1 MRLGMSD
8 TPPTAP
14 VPVLDD
20 ATGRVPLQTLPSVPL
35 LVPVL
40 EELFTTVAAE
50 IAGADSAE
58 QGDALRVRAAL
69 IALDGMGD
77 RARALEVLA
86 DAEHPL
92 TPALRLG
99 LGQAPATTRDRE
111 SMLAAPDWAV
121 GAAYLFA
128 RGAYAEAT
136 ELAERSGVVGATIQ
150 RLCLAL
156 LGRWEGIVQQAEL
169 VDQGNLAAEAAAIA
183 SDRLDDANNAAAL
196 LRRVHDQR
204 PHAYVIERLSELG
217 DRPSEVLRAKLDR
230 LEPGAAPERAATAFL
245 LAQALEEAGSESEA
259 EQLVATTVAESG
271 ASLGLVLLG
280 QRALA
285 RLAAKRGDWPRA
297 AEAWEALARG
307 SGSPSFGSAYLRRA
321 AELWDARVG
330 AADRAEALFSRLH
343 EADPGDVGIASAT
356 VRLLVRRGALAE
368 LSGVLA
374 KTGSSR
380 EEGTHAALLLAAL
393 LVELSAEAKPNA
405 ALWRDWADAVSAL
418 QSDEELAFAART
430 HAFEAVA
437 RGLRG
442 LSTRKALIEH
452 YRVAAPLLE
461 SRRAAAYLAVGG
473 VLAIEE
479 NLLDVA
485 AVLFDE
491 ASAREP
497 DDLLVHAGRVA
508 LYERT
513 GRHAEL
519 AKALGSLVRIVES
532 TTAQV
537 SLHKKLARV
546 SIEQLNDVAAAH
558 ESYERLLEIDP
569 EDVSIVESFVR
580 MCAEG
585 SKWGRAIELAE
596 RAADLTEG
604 DRAAEFLRL
613 AGDITERNLA
623 DDDAALR
630 LYERSLERSR
640 TFAPALS
647 AIAALHKKHNRVEL
661 QLSTLKTLLD
671 TQPPQE
677 RRIELLLE
685 YARAA
690 ERVDGDAAGHDF
702 GRAYAAY
709 EEVLALEPAQTIA
722 LPGIERLCRAGAR
735 WAELAEIYARAPESL
750 RTLRVRGECMEHLE
764 RWADLAKLRE
774 QELSF
779 LDVPAEIAVA
789 ARALADLYDGV
800 LHDPEAAVRCWARVS
815 KASPTEPEPMRAEQ
829 RLHEAAGRHAQQAEA
844 VEREL
849 ALGEALDGARR
860 VELWTKL
867 GELRTGPLKNPGDA
881 ARAFEEV
888 LRLDPRRAEVVEQ
901 LVELYKTLGRG
912 DDLARILDIRA
923 AASNN
928 PQQRA
933 NTLREKAELLEREGD
948 LPRALAAYQEAFTL
962 DPESR
967 ACFTAYEKLCYKAER
982 WKQALELYDAAI
994 KLVEDKKSRAYR
1006 LADLYSR
1013 RGQLQMQYLGALG
1026 EATASYKRVLEL
1038 DPENDTSQAA
1048 LERIFSAQSDW
1059 AGLIAVYETRAAAMN
1074 TDARRVE
1081 VLRRAARVAGSKM
1094 RDAVEASR
1102 LYERLHAVDPTDSE
1116 AADTLERYYER
1127 AKRFDKLVGILRTR
1141 LSLTAGGDEAIALY
1155 LRIAQL
1161 CEEGLRDADQTIEAY
1176 QRVLEIAPSNRE
1188 AIDALG
1194 RLYEGTERWAEL
1206 VEVTRRQIR
1215 LVTDRAQKALLYFKC
1230 GSVMESKFGKEDDA
1244 IRYYDAAIKTSPSCL
1259 PAVHGLRDLHLRRQD
1274 WPRVIQTLE
1283 LEAKLWTEDK
1293 ERAGVYAHIGQI
1305 YGDRLGDSARAAQYY
1320 ETALQVDRECLPA
1333 NKALFELYSAR
1344 GDYQQALALS
1354 VVLTQK
1360 VSREG
1365 DPVERSEFY
1374 RKRSIVAENTGD
1386 MRAAVDSLVV
1396 ALEIRPDNLD
1406 ALDMLVALC
1415 RSSPDAYDYETT
1427 FRELEKV
1434 HRKRDLP
1441 EALSRVLVAQA
1452 SLLELNYDIDG
1463 AEAGYKDAL
1472 RLAPTDFTIVE
1483 PLVALNERLRR
1494 FEAAEAIIETF
1505 LESVTDVAAR
1515 ATARLRLA
1523 SLYGDAMMDAGRAAD
1538 VLGAL
1543 LAEDPDHKEALFLYS
1558 QELYLLGRYPEART
1572 VNDKLVEIATAPD
1585 HTAPPEELARY
1596 YDYLGRIL
1604 EASGDQASSTR
1615 AFRRAV
1621 DLDPTYPPAGLALAR
1636 RAAATGDLVQGTRV
1650 LADALDAAEASG
1662 NREAVLTL
1670 QRSRARFLVTWGE
1683 LGLAAQAFRSLLE
1696 KQPDSVEDRLAYAD
1710 LLGRSEQTVPHAFAE
1725 LEHVISLEPRHS
1737 QAYRQLA
1744 QLYQRVGQVA
1754 RAGRV
1759 FRLMFLMGLIEP
1771 SDRVP
1776 AVQPA
1781 PRRAVLSDELRAQ
1794 YIAPGVRGPL
1804 LEALAAVREPLEDAY
1819 PFVAPAD
1826 AVSLAQVGDP
1836 ALRSLVQDLERV
1848 FGVSA
1853 EVFVA
1858 PEVPGGFLVNEL
1870 PKPVIYLSRVLLD
1883 TASRQGEQGQ
1893 GAERR
1898 VVLGSALEALRG
1910 GYGLLTRV
1918 PASARAE
1925 ITNLLGQLVRPENER
1940 SPEAQSY
1947 IRALPRKSQK
1957 ALEKLWVVGRRNT
1970 LPPGQVA
1977 PAESQPNA
1985 LVPPP
1990 VPLAAGAT
1998 PEAIA
2003 RWLEDLDRSMQRAAL
2018 IASDDLG
2025 ACTRVFSR
2033 PIGSGQGAPSG
2044 VLGVAVGPG
2053 EAPKKLSMSDTTDAA
2068 ELAALNDELTLMGD
2082 AILSLDRGAK
2092 VQDLVTFYL
2101 SGPYDN
2107 LRQTIGDAA

>member
-1 MRLGMSD
+1 MSD
-8 TPPTAP
+8 SDSPLTEPIL
-14 VPVLDD
+14 VMQDI
-20 ATGRVPLQTLPSVPL
+20 TGRVPLQTLPSVPE

-40 EELFTTVAAE
+40 EELFATVSSE

-77 RARALEVLA
+77 RARALDVLA

-99 LGQAPATTRDRE
+99 LGQAPVTTRDRE

-128 RGAYAEAT
+128 RGAYAEAA
-136 ELAERSGVVGATIQ
+136 ELAERGGTVGATIRRICLGILGQ
-150 RLCLAL
+150 WEEIVRL
-156 LGRWEGIVQQAEL
+156 AEV
-169 VDQGNLAAEAAAIA
+169 VDHGNLVAEAAAIA
-183 SDRLDDANNAAAL
+183 SDRLDDSNHAVSL
-196 LRRVHDQR
+196 LRRLSDQR
-204 PHAYVIERLSELG
+204 PSAYVLERLSELG
-217 DRPSEVLRAKLDR
+217 DRPGEVLRQKLDR
-230 LEPGAAPERAATAFL
+230 LEPSAAPERVATAFL

-259 EQLVATTVAESG
+259 EQLVVTAIVESG
-271 ASLGLVLLG
+271 SSLGLVLLG
-280 QRALA
+280 QRSLA
-285 RLAAKRGDWPRA
+285 RLAAKRGDWHRA
-297 AEAWEALARG
+297 AEAWEGLARE
-307 SGSPSFGSAYLRRA
+307 SGSPSFESAYLRRA

-330 AADRAEALFSRLH
+330 AADRAVALFSRLH
-343 EADPGDVGIASAT
+343 EADPGDVAIASAM
-356 VRLLVRRGALAE
+356 VRLLVRQGALAE
-368 LSGVLA
+368 VGGVLTKMGA
-374 KTGSSR
+374 SR
-380 EEGTHAALLLAAL
+380 EEGTHAGLLLAAL
-393 LVELSAEAKPNA
+393 LVEVSPEAKPNA
-405 ALWRDWADAVSAL
+405 ALWRDWADAVAAM
-418 QSDEELAFAART
+418 QWDDAQAIAART

-461 SRRAAAYLAVGG
+461 PRRAAAYLAVAG
-473 VLAIEE
+473 VLALEE
-479 NLLDVA
+479 NLLEVA
-485 AVLFDE
+485 GVLFDE
-491 ASAREP
+491 AASREP

-513 GRHAEL
+513 ARYAEL
-519 AKALGSLVRIVES
+519 AKALGALVRIVES
-532 TTAQV
+532 TSAQA
-537 SLHKKLARV
+537 SLHRKLARV
-546 SIEQLNDVAAAH
+546 SIEQLNDVATAH
-558 ESYERLLEIDP
+558 ESYERLLEINP
-569 EDVSIVESFVR
+569 EDVSVVESFVR
-580 MCAEG
+580 LCAEG
-585 SKWGRAIELAE
+585 SKWARAIELAE
-596 RAADLTEG
+596 RAATLTEG
-604 DRAAEFLRL
+604 DRAAELLRY

-630 LYERSLERSR
+630 FYERALERSR

-647 AIAALHKKHNRVEL
+647 AMAALHKKHNRVEL
-661 QLSTLKTLLD
+661 HLSTLKLLLD
-671 TQPPQE
+671 TKPTQE
-677 RRIELLLE
+677 RRIEVLLE

-690 ERVDGDAAGHDF
+690 ERADGDAAGHDF

-709 EEVLALEPAQTIA
+709 EEVLSIEPAQAIA
-722 LPGIERLCRAGAR
+722 LPGIERLCRAGGR
-735 WAELAEIYARAPESL
+735 WAELAELYARAPDSL
-750 RTLRVRGECMEHLE
+750 RTLRVRCECMEHLE
-764 RWADLAKLRE
+764 RWAELSKLRE
-774 QELSF
+774 HELQF
-779 LDVPAEIAVA
+779 LEVPAEVAVA
-789 ARALADLYDGV
+789 ARALAELYEGR
-800 LHDPEAAVRCWARVS
+800 LHNAEAAVRSWARVS
-815 KASPTEPEPMRAEQ
+815 KASPTEAEPMRAEQ
-829 RLHEAAGRHAQQAEA
+829 RLHEAAGRHPQLAEA
-844 VEREL
+844 IEREL
-849 ALGEALDGARR
+849 ALGEALDSARR

-867 GELRTGPLKNPGDA
+867 GELRKGPLKNPGEA

-901 LVELYKTLGRG
+901 LVALYKTLGRG
-912 DDLARILDIRA
+912 DDLARMLDVRA

-933 NTLREKAELLEREGD
+933 NTLREKAELLESEGD

-994 KLVEDKKSRAYR
+994 KLVEDKNSRAYR

-1059 AGLIAVYETRAAAMN
+1059 SGLIGVYEARAAAMK

-1094 RDAVEASR
+1094 RDAAEASR
-1102 LYERLHAVDPTDSE
+1102 LYECLHTVDPTDSE
-1116 AADTLERYYER
+1116 AADTLERYYDR
-1127 AKRFDKLVGILRTR
+1127 AKRYDKLVGILRTR

-1293 ERAGVYAHIGQI
+1293 ERAGVYAHMGQI
-1305 YGDRLGDSARAAQYY
+1305 YGERLGDTARAAQYY

-1344 GDYQQALALS
+1344 GDYQQALALAA
-1354 VVLTQK
+1354 VLTQK

-1386 MRAAVDSLVV
+1386 TRAAVDSLVV

-1441 EALSRVLVAQA
+1441 EALARVVVAQA

-1463 AEAGYKDAL
+1463 AEAGYKEAL
-1472 RLAPTDFTIVE
+1472 QLAPMDFTIVE

-1494 FEAAEAIIETF
+1494 FDAAEALIETF
-1505 LESVTDVAAR
+1505 LEGVTDMTAR

-1523 SLYGDAMMDAGRAAD
+1523 SLCGDAMMDAERAAE
-1538 VLGAL
+1538 VLGSL
-1543 LAEDPDHKEALFLYS
+1543 LAEDPNHKEALFLYS

-1572 VNDKLVEIATAPD
+1572 MNDKLVEIATAPE

-1604 EASGDQASSTR
+1604 EASGDQAGSTR

-1650 LADALDAAEASG
+1650 LADALEAAEASG
-1662 NREAVLTL
+1662 KLEAVLTL

-1696 KQPDSVEDRLAYAD
+1696 KEPDSVDDRLAYAD
-1710 LLGRSEQTVPHAFAE
+1710 LLGRSEQTVPQAFAE

-1759 FRLMFLMGLIEP
+1759 FRLMFLMGLLEP
-1771 SDRVP
+1771 SDRAP
-1776 AVQPA
+1776 AVPPV
-1781 PRRAVLSDELRAQ
+1781 PRRAVLSDELRGQ
-1794 YIAPGVRGPL
+1794 YVAPGARGPL

-1819 PFVAPAD
+1819 PFVAPSD
-1826 AVSLAQVGDP
+1826 AVNLLQVGDP

-1853 EVFVA
+1853 EVYVA
-1858 PEVPGGFLVNEL
+1858 PDVPGGFLVNEL
-1870 PKPVIYLSRVLLD
+1870 PKPVIYLSRDLLD
-1883 TASRQGEQGQ
+1883 SATRHGEQGA

-1898 VVLGSALEALRG
+1898 VLLGSALEALRG

-1918 PASARAE
+1918 PIDARSE
-1925 ITNLLGQLVRPENER
+1925 ITNLLGQLVRPEHER
-1940 SPEAQSY
+1940 SAEAQSY
-1947 IRALPRKSQK
+1947 VRALPRKSQK
-1957 ALEKLWVVGRRNT
+1957 ALEKLWTAGKRNT
-1970 LPPGQVA
+1970 LPPGA
-1977 PAESQPNA
+1977 LSSGLSSDSQSNSLSPSLPSGA
-1985 LVPPP
+1985 V
-1990 VPLAAGAT
+1990 AT

-2003 RWLEDLDRSMQRAAL
+2003 RWLEDLERSMQRAAL
-2018 IASDDLG
+2018 IASDDLA

-2033 PIGSGQGAPSG
+2033 PGATPG
-2044 VLGVAVGPG
+2044 AAIKEVVVAVPG
-2053 EAPKKLSMSDTTDAA
+2053 EAPKRLRMRDTTDAA
-2068 ELAALNDELTLMGD
+2068 ELAALNDELALMGD

>member
-1 MRLGMSD
+1 MSD
-8 TPPTAP
+8 SDSQVTVAPPA
-14 VPVLDD
+14 
-20 ATGRVPLQTLPSVPL
+20 LQDISGSVPIPTMPTVAS

-40 EELFTTVAAE
+40 EELFATVSSE
-50 IAGADSAE
+50 IAGADTAE

-77 RARALEVLA
+77 RDRALDVLA

-92 TPALRLG
+92 ATALRLG
-99 LGQAPATTRDRE
+99 LGQPPAWPRDRE
-111 SMLAAPDWAV
+111 SMLTPPDWAV
-121 GAAYLFA
+121 GAAYLFS
-128 RGAYAEAT
+128 RGAYPEAA
-136 ELAERSGVVGATIQ
+136 ELAERGGMVGATI
-150 RLCLAL
+150 RRICLGL
-156 LGRWEGIVQQAEL
+156 LGQWDGLVRQAEL
-169 VDQGNLAAEAAAIA
+169 VDNGDLVEEAAAVA
-183 SDRLDDANNAAAL
+183 TDRLDDANNAVSL
-196 LRRVHDQR
+196 LRRLYDQR
-204 PHAYVIERLSELG
+204 PHPYVIERLFELG
-217 DRPSEVLRAKLDR
+217 DRAAEVLRAKLDR
-230 LEPGAAPERAATAFL
+230 LEPTAAPERAATAFL
-245 LAQALEEAGSESEA
+245 LSQALEEAGSESEA
-259 EQLVATTVAESG
+259 EQLVVSAVAESG
-271 ASLGLVLLG
+271 ASLGLALLG

-285 RLAAKRGDWPRA
+285 RLAAKRGDWRRA
-297 AEAWEALARG
+297 AEAWESLARE
-307 SGSPSFGSAYLRRA
+307 SGSPTFAGAYLRRA
-321 AELWDARVG
+321 AELWEARVG
-330 AADRAEALFSRLH
+330 AADRAEPLFARLH
-343 EADPGDVGIASAT
+343 AADPGDVGIASSM
-356 VRLLVRRGALAE
+356 VRLMVRRGALAE
-368 LSGVLA
+368 VGGVLSKMGA
-374 KTGSSR
+374 AR
-380 EEGTHAALLLAAL
+380 EEGTHAGFLLAAL
-393 LVELSAEAKPNA
+393 LVEAQPDAKPNA
-405 ALWRDWADAVSAL
+405 ALWRDWADAIAASY
-418 QSDEELAFAART
+418 SDEELTVAART

-473 VLAIEE
+473 ALAIEE

-532 TTAQV
+532 TSGQA
-537 SLHKKLARV
+537 SLHRKLARV
-546 SIEQLNDVAAAH
+546 SIEQLNDVATAH
-558 ESYERLLEIDP
+558 ESYERLLELDP
-569 EDVSIVESFVR
+569 EDISVVESFVR
-580 MCAEG
+580 LCVEG
-585 SKWGRAIELAE
+585 SKWARAIELAE
-596 RAADLTEG
+596 RAADLTVG
-604 DRAAEFLRL
+604 DRAAELLRY
-613 AGDITERNLA
+613 AGEITERHLA
-623 DDDAALR
+623 DDDTALR
-630 LYERSLERSR
+630 FYERSLDRSR
-640 TFAPALS
+640 TFAPTLAH
-647 AIAALHKKHNRVEL
+647 IAALHKKHNRLEL
-661 QLSTLKTLLD
+661 YLSTLKALLE
-671 TQPPQE
+671 TSPTQE
-677 RRIELLLE
+677 RRIEILLE
-685 YARAA
+685 YARGV
-690 ERVDGDAAGHDF
+690 ERVDGEAAGNDF

-709 EEVLALEPAQTIA
+709 EEVLELDAAQAIA
-722 LPGIERLCRAGAR
+722 LPGIERLCRAGGR
-735 WAELAEIYARAPESL
+735 WTELTQFFARAPESL
-750 RTLRVRGECMEHLE
+750 RTLRVRAECMEHLE
-764 RWADLAKLRE
+764 RWGDLAKLRE
-774 QELSF
+774 QELQH
-779 LDVPAEIAVA
+779 LDVPAELAVA
-789 ARALADLYDGV
+789 ARALADLYEGR
-800 LHDPEAAVRCWARVS
+800 LHNPEAAVRSWARVS
-815 KASPTEPEPMRAEQ
+815 KAAPSEPEPMRAEQ

-844 VEREL
+844 IEREL
-849 ALGEALDGARR
+849 ALDDVVDSARR

-867 GELRTGPLKNPGDA
+867 GDLRKGPLKKPAEA

-888 LRLDPRRAEVVEQ
+888 LRIDPRRAEVVEQ

-912 DDLARILDIRA
+912 DDLGRILDIRA
-923 AASNN
+923 AASDD

-948 LPRALAAYQEAFTL
+948 LPRALSAYQEAFAL

-967 ACFTAYEKLCYKAER
+967 VCFTAYEKVCYKAER

-1006 LADLYSR
+1006 LADLYAR

-1026 EATASYKRVLEL
+1026 EATASYQRVIEL
-1038 DPENDTSQAA
+1038 DPENDASQAA

-1059 AGLIAVYETRAAAMN
+1059 TGLIAVYEARAAALK

-1094 RDAVEASR
+1094 RDAAEASR

-1127 AKRFDKLVGILRTR
+1127 AKRYDKLVGILRTR

-1293 ERAGVYAHIGQI
+1293 ERAGVYAHMGQI
-1305 YGDRLGDSARAAQYY
+1305 YGDRLGDSARAVQYY

-1354 VVLTQK
+1354 AVLTQK

-1386 MRAAVDSLVV
+1386 TRAAVDSLVV
-1396 ALEIRPDNLD
+1396 ALEIRPDNID

-1441 EALSRVLVAQA
+1441 EALARVMVAQA
-1452 SLLELNYDIDG
+1452 SLLELAYDIDG
-1463 AEAGYKDAL
+1463 AEAGYEEAL
-1472 RLAPTDFTIVE
+1472 VLAPTDFTIVE

-1494 FEAAEAIIETF
+1494 FEAAEALIEKF
-1505 LESVTDVAAR
+1505 LEGVTDMTAR

-1523 SLYGDAMMDAGRAAD
+1523 SLYGDAMMDAERAAE
-1538 VLGAL
+1538 VLGSL
-1543 LAEDPDHKEALFLYS
+1543 LAEDPANKEALFLYS
-1558 QELYLLGRYPEART
+1558 QELYLLGRYAEALK
-1572 VNDKLVEIATAPD
+1572 VNDKLIELATAPE
-1585 HTAPPEELARY
+1585 HMAPAEELARY

-1604 EASGDQASSTR
+1604 EAAGDQAGSTR

-1621 DLDPTYPPAGLALAR
+1621 DLDPTYPPACLALAR
-1636 RAAATGDLVQGTRV
+1636 RAAATGDLGQGTRI
-1650 LADALDAAEASG
+1650 LADALDAAEAG
-1662 NREAVLTL
+1662 RNRDAVLTL

-1696 KQPDSVEDRLAYAD
+1696 KQPESVEDRLAYAD
-1710 LLGRSEQTVPHAFAE
+1710 LLGRSEQTVPQAFSE
-1725 LEHVISLEPRHS
+1725 LETVIAMEPRHS

-1744 QLYQRVGQVA
+1744 QLYQRVGQQA
-1754 RAGRV
+1754 RAARV
-1759 FRLMFLMGLIEP
+1759 FRLMFLMGILEP
-1771 SDRVP
+1771 ADRAP
-1776 AVQPA
+1776 AVVPV
-1781 PRRAVLSDELRAQ
+1781 PRRAILSDELRTQ
-1794 YIAPGVRGPL
+1794 YVAPGARGPL
-1804 LEALAAVREPLEDAY
+1804 LEALAAVREPLEEAY
-1819 PFVAPAD
+1819 PFRPPVD
-1826 AVSLAQVGDP
+1826 AVNLSQAGDP

-1848 FGVSA
+1848 FGVTA

-1858 PEVPGGFLVNEL
+1858 PDIASGFLVNEL
-1870 PKPVIYLSRVLLD
+1870 PKPVIYLSRDLLD
-1883 TASRQGEQGQ
+1883 SSVKPGEQGA

-1898 VVLGSALEALRG
+1898 VLLGAALEALRG

-1918 PASARAE
+1918 PPDARGE

-1940 SPEAQSY
+1940 SSEAQTY
-1947 IRALPRKSQK
+1947 IRALPRKAQK
-1957 ALEKLWVVGRRNT
+1957 ALEKLWVTGRRAT
-1970 LPPGQVA
+1970 VPPGAQQD
-1977 PAESQPNA
+1977 SQASSLLPQ
-1985 LVPPP
+1985 P
-1990 VPLAAGAT
+1990 VPASSGAT
-1998 PEAIA
+1998 PEVIA
-2003 RWLEDLDRSMQRAAL
+2003 HWLAELERSMQRAAL

-2033 PIGSGQGAPSG
+2033 PSVAATRKVIAP
-2044 VLGVAVGPG
+2044 LAPG
-2053 EAPKKLSMSDTTDAA
+2053 ETPKKLSMSDTTDAA
-2068 ELAALNDELTLMGD
+2068 ELAALNDELALMGD
-2082 AILSLDRGAK
+2082 AVLSLDRGAK
-2092 VQDLVTFYL
+2092 VADLVTFYL